1 MSLLGRIGVI
11 IFALIV
17 SSIAVGMAIAVG
29 LLGPGW
35 HAFSGDVG
43 ERVTFWG
50 VAFFGSV
57 LTGAIGLLPLI
68 IVIALAEAFRIRS
81 LLINTA
87 AGAALLVVGYT
98 AGGLRGPD
106 TGGRAAARRRQFR
119 ARWRSRPRPV
129 LSAAS
134 STGSSP
140 AAMPAAG
147 AIGWAPSASPNRARL
162 RGGHCPRTVR
172 HRR

>member
-1 MSLLGRIGVI
+1 MRLLGRIIVI

-29 LLGPGW
+29 LLGPQW

-57 LTGAIGLLPLI
+57 LTGAVGLLPLLI
-68 IVIALAEAFRIRS
+68 LIVLAEAFRIRS

-87 AGAALLVVGYT
+87 AGAVLLVAGYYSSGV
-98 AGGLRGPD
+98 ARPAYEESIDNPPPAIPQQVQL
-106 TGGRAAARRRQFR
+106 AA
-119 ARWRSRPRPV
+119 
-129 LSAAS
+129 
-134 STGSSP
+134 
-140 AAMPAAG
+140 AAG
-147 AIGWAPSASPNRARL
+147 AVGGFVYWFIAGRNAGRWRDRGGPSA
-162 RGGHCPRTVR
+162 
-172 HRR
+172 